1 MPLQFLRWEGA
12 SLLFF
17 AYVVG
22 CALLLRGLTP
32 AARAKSTT
40 GSLIGAAV
48 VLLGAAIQPSNP
60 GWRGLLLP
68 ALALLLAYWSSG
80 LLFRAPSARVES
92 FLRHAD
98 ATLRIRETA
107 ASAPRVTAEFLEL
120 AYAAVYALVPMA
132 LVLYLLL
139 TPPAFIDVDR
149 FWTVVL
155 VTDFVCFGMLPWIQS
170 RPPRAIETHDP
181 WRSSV
186 RRFNLRL
193 LGSASIHV
201 NTCPSGH
208 AAEALVAALL
218 VSSAPAPVF
227 AAVLFAAAA
236 VSAGAVY
243 GRYHYALDAV
253 SGWAIA
259 LVVWGLFA
267 SA

>member
-1 MPLQFLRWEGA
+1 MPLEFFRWELA
-12 SLLFF
+12 SLIFF
-17 AYVVG
+17 AYVLA
-22 CALLLRGLTP
+22 CAFLLRGLTP
-32 AARAKSTT
+32 AARAKSAIGCLT
-40 GSLIGAAV
+40 GAGI
-48 VLLGAAIQPSNP
+48 VLLGAAIQPADQT
-60 GWRGLLLP
+60 WRGLLLP
-68 ALALLLAYWSSG
+68 ALALLLAYWTSG
-80 LLFRAPSARVES
+80 LLFRAPMPRVES
-92 FLRHAD
+92 FLRQAD

-107 ASAPRVTAEFLEL
+107 ASAPRVTAEFLEF
-120 AYAAVYALVPMA
+120 AYAAVYALIPIA

-139 TPPAFIDVDR
+139 TPPSLIDVDR

-155 VTDFVCFGMLPWIQS
+155 VTDFICFGMLPWIQS
-170 RPPRAIETHDP
+170 RPPRTVEGEDP
-181 WRSSV
+181 WRSSF
-186 RRFNLRL
+186 RRFNLRV

-253 SGWAIA
+253 SGWMVA
-259 LVVWGLFA
+259 LGVWVIVA
-267 SA
+267 AA